1 MAKQLSS
8 KAAPEGASTNEGAT
22 TLNDTENNA
31 GDEQSNGAE
40 SAKDKQ
46 SNATQGTEAEH
57 APKPATK
64 PAEGFLAS
72 KDVKVGEKY
81 KFYNTQIHTTRDPYS
96 GVTFPAGNFTPEE
109 VEVNQWIKSQV
120 DSDLIRAKK

>member
-22 TLNDTENNA
+22 TLNETENNA
-31 GDEQSNGAE
+31 SAEGAKDEQSNGAE
-40 SAKDKQ
+40 
-46 SNATQGTEAEH
+46 GTEAAQ

>member
-8 KAAPEGASTNEGAT
+8 KAAPEGASTNEGAP
-22 TLNDTENNA
+22 TLNEAEDNA
-31 GDEQSNGAE
+31 GAEGANDEQPNGAE
-40 SAKDKQ
+40 QAQ
-46 SNATQGTEAEH
+46 AEAP
-57 APKPATK
+57 ASATK

-81 KFYNTQIHTTRDPYS
+81 RFYNTQIHTTRDPYS
-96 GVTFPAGNFTPEE
+96 GVTFPAGNFTPEA